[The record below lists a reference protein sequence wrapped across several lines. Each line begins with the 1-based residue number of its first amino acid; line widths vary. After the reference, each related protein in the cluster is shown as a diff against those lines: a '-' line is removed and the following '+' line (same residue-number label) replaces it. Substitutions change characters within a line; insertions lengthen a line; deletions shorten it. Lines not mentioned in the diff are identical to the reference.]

1 MKIPNYKYISRIFIP
16 EGVNYTLENID
27 DTIYL
32 KTDSIRQPEIIL
44 FPEVNIGKEPWVVQK
59 GNKLIQIDG
68 KEEVLEESHGDFLG
82 VTYISVEGII
92 EKVLQIREDEFIF
105 KGNKYNKFLKFFNT
119 YILENN
125 RKMTFIY
132 DNMEI
137 IREKPKN
144 YIVNKNGI
152 SLVYDGYTEI
162 ISKSGSLTIN
172 EEKILLGRYGNRSI
186 FQGIDGKILLDED
199 VIGFCENK
207 AELLGVINNGI
218 VISCGDKVKYFSD
231 GIWQEIEINANPFLS
246 FVNSNFIILTADS
259 YTLVYDKNLFLIYK
273 FLSSGA
279 SATTRY
285 IVLFRNPFVGVVDS
299 LDDEDVIRTEKNVLD
314 TSSPIKILIRKN
326 YDIEYQNVI
335 EVNRRDINSKYYEV
349 EVEPKLLGD
358 YEAKFKLISPFF
370 SLNANIPI
378 ISEKPRI
385 YAKGSIIRT
394 NGEVL
399 GTKMNSYIN
408 LTINTKIITNIP
420 YVIRIRFRDKLFD
433 FTFNE
438 KEVNKELKIPINIFD
453 KKDSNEIIKIEII
466 RNNVIQSSM
475 EFLVPIIFVEPP
487 KEWKSKIV
495 DRGDYIEKILYA
507 RKGDIS
513 WTRIYHYPKHKKA
526 ILIKENSKEGIK
538 ISGGE
543 VIVNLENPIENLYY
557 TINYPYLVLIPEMKY
572 YYPIEVF
579 YGTHSYRGLPEKI
592 TFPLDPAYD
601 EVFIRIYIGDKTVK
615 RTYKI
620 PKEVYFKVAANS
632 KNKLEELLKSFGI
645 V

>member
-1 MKIPNYKYISRIFIP
+1 
-16 EGVNYTLENID
+16 
-27 DTIYL
+27 
-32 KTDSIRQPEIIL
+32 
-44 FPEVNIGKEPWVVQK
+44 
-59 GNKLIQIDG
+59 
-68 KEEVLEESHGDFLG
+68 
-82 VTYISVEGII
+82 
-92 EKVLQIREDEFIF
+92 
-105 KGNKYNKFLKFFNT
+105 
-119 YILENN
+119 
-125 RKMTFIY
+125 
-132 DNMEI
+132 
-137 IREKPKN
+137 
-144 YIVNKNGI
+144 
-152 SLVYDGYTEI
+152 
-162 ISKSGSLTIN
+162 
-172 EEKILLGRYGNRSI
+172 
-186 FQGIDGKILLDED
+186 
-199 VIGFCENK
+199 
-207 AELLGVINNGI
+207 
-218 VISCGDKVKYFSD
+218 
-231 GIWQEIEINANPFLS
+231 ANPFLS

-420 YVIRIRFRDKLFD
+420 YVIKIRFRDKLFD
-433 FTFNE
+433 FTLNE

-495 DRGDYIEKILYA
+495 DLGDYIEKILYA

-513 WTRIYHYPKHKKA
+513 WTKICHYPKHKKA
-526 ILIKENSKEGIK
+526 ILIKENSKECIK
-538 ISGGE
+538 ISGDK

-557 TINYPYLVLIPEMKY
+557 TINYPYLVLIPKMKY

-592 TFPLDPAYD
+592 IFPLDPAYD

-620 PKEVYFKVAANS
+620 PKEVYFKVAVNS

>member
-1 MKIPNYKYISRIFIP
+1 
-16 EGVNYTLENID
+16 
-27 DTIYL
+27 
-32 KTDSIRQPEIIL
+32 
-44 FPEVNIGKEPWVVQK
+44 
-59 GNKLIQIDG
+59 
-68 KEEVLEESHGDFLG
+68 
-82 VTYISVEGII
+82 
-92 EKVLQIREDEFIF
+92 
-105 KGNKYNKFLKFFNT
+105 
-119 YILENN
+119 
-125 RKMTFIY
+125 
-132 DNMEI
+132 
-137 IREKPKN
+137 
-144 YIVNKNGI
+144 
-152 SLVYDGYTEI
+152 
-162 ISKSGSLTIN
+162 
-172 EEKILLGRYGNRSI
+172 
-186 FQGIDGKILLDED
+186 
-199 VIGFCENK
+199 
-207 AELLGVINNGI
+207 
-218 VISCGDKVKYFSD
+218 
-231 GIWQEIEINANPFLS
+231 
-246 FVNSNFIILTADS
+246 
-259 YTLVYDKNLFLIYK
+259 
-273 FLSSGA
+273 
-279 SATTRY
+279 
-285 IVLFRNPFVGVVDS
+285 
-299 LDDEDVIRTEKNVLD
+299 VLD

-358 YEAKFKLISPFF
+358 YEAKFELISPFF